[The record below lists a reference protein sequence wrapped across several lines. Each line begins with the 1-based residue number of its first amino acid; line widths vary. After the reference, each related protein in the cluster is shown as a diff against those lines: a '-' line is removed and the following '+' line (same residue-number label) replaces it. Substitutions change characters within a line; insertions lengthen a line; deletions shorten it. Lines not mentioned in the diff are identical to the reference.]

1 MKDTMND
8 KNVPEPTVYSWAAEA
23 EAKMGM
29 LPIAGTLCTTTAA
42 WRAVSRIET
51 MAKAV
56 PGWTDAGVV
65 IGFRKMALE
74 KGETVDLWMA
84 RILNNDKKL
93 EVFNVGVTVDRAI
106 ERLESDVVQLLKA
119 TREEVAT
126 EIREALDAAARE
138 REAGVKP

>member
-1 MKDTMND
+1 MND

-74 KGETVDLWMA
+74 KGGGTVDLWMA

-119 TREEVAT
+119 TTSQVAS
-126 EIREALDAAARE
+126 EIREALEAAARE
-138 REAGVKP
+138 REASDG